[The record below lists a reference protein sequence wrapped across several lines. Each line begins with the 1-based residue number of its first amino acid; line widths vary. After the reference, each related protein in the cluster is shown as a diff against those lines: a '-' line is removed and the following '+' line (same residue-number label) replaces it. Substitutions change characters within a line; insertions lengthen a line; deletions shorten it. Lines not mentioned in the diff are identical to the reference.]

1 MNDLKNQILIARKKY
16 KTIYIKYMHRQNKLK
31 FEKLLCCAVVWV
43 AQGASVCLPP
53 NLLGG
58 HVLEANV
65 EAVVGCRG
73 RAVGRVGGFPRTPQ
87 NHFPPTRFLQKDQ
100 QILFDFFKFL
110 IVSL

>member
-1 MNDLKNQILIARKKY
+1 MNGLKNQIWIAKKN
-16 KTIYIKYMHRQNKLK
+16 YIIIEYMHRQNKLK
-31 FEKLLCCAVVWV
+31 FKKLLCCAVVWV

-73 RAVGRVGGFPRTPQ
+73 RAVG
-87 NHFPPTRFLQKDQ
+87 KE
-100 QILFDFFKFL
+100 
-110 IVSL
+110 